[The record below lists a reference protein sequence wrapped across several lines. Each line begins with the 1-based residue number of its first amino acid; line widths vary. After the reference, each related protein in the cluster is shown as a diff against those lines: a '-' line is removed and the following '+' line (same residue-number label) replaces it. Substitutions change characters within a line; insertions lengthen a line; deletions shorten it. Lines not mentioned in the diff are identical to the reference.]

1 MIDYSKL
8 SPAQVERFIHIQ
20 SIIGR
25 QKEASDK
32 VRDFR
37 SYYDGTHPT
46 LLTVRQQEYLGP
58 LLTESTWPF
67 AHNLIKTVVDTLRER
82 LALDGFTVNGASA
95 RTLQD
100 GVEPQGDEGLAALL
114 WDWWTMN
121 RMESQQNRLY
131 KRALRDGRSYVMV
144 SYDNQRQ
151 APQFT
156 LHNVDDGTV
165 GVTYHR
171 NPADPNEVMF
181 ANRYFYTFDPLRPGE
196 TGKLRKTTYLPGEI
210 RKYVQDVN
218 GVNGWSQYMD
228 EDDATWPLPWVDRRG
243 EPLGVALV
251 EFENPD
257 GSEITQIIGLQN
269 LLNKTW
275 LDLAAA
281 ADASGFPLLAAEYAD
296 AMSGI
301 VEDDDDLEGT
311 DEFRVGPGRVIEI
324 FGGKMNRIQA
334 GDLSQLMETIWA
346 ITAAISGAS
355 RTPQYYLRPF
365 SGDVPSGE
373 ALKQLESGLVKRAV
387 ERQVVFGQGWED
399 VMRLA
404 LRVADTYGSPLSL
417 PEYLAIGTEWA
428 SAEID
433 NDLLQAQAAQ
443 IHSALNVP
451 DKAVWG
457 MLGYSPEEIAAF
469 EADAQTRRAQ
479 EVATIAASI
488 QLQQRTGQ
496 QQNVA
501 QTGTTQ

>member
-1 MIDYSKL
+1 MVDYDAINMR
-8 SPAQVERFIHIQ
+8 PR
-20 SIIGR
+20 
-25 QKEASDK
+25 
-32 VRDFR
+32 
-37 SYYDGTHPT
+37 
-46 LLTVRQQEYLGP
+46 
-58 LLTESTWPF
+58 
-67 AHNLIKTVVDTLRER
+67 
-82 LALDGFTVNGASA
+82 
-95 RTLQD
+95 
-100 GVEPQGDEGLAALL
+100 
-114 WDWWTMN
+114 
-121 RMESQQNRLY
+121 
-131 KRALRDGRSYVMV
+131 
-144 SYDNQRQ
+144 
-151 APQFT
+151 FT
-156 LHNVDDGTV
+156 LHSVDDGTV

-210 RKYVQDVN
+210 RKYIQDAN
-218 GVNGWSQYMD
+218 GTNGWAQYMD
-228 EDDATWPLPWVDRRG
+228 DEDATWPLPWMGRDG
-243 EPLGVALV
+243 QPLGVALI

-257 GSEITQIIGLQN
+257 GSEIAKIISLQN
-269 LLNKTW
+269 ALNKTW
-275 LDLAAA
+275 LDLMAA
-281 ADASGFPLLAAEYAD
+281 ADASGFPLLAAEYTD

-346 ITAAISGAS
+346 ITSAISGAS

-373 ALKQLESGLVKRAV
+373 ALKQLESGIVKRAE
-387 ERQVVFGQGWED
+387 ERQMVFGQAWED
-399 VMRLA
+399 VMTLA
-404 LRVADTYGSPLSL
+404 LRVEDTFGSRLTIPTPLTIATQWKDAEL
-417 PEYLAIGTEWA
+417 PNELV
-428 SAEID
+428 
-433 NDLLQAQAAQ
+433 QAQAAQ

-451 DKAVWG
+451 DAAVWAL
-457 MLGYSPEEIAAF
+457 LGYTPEEIAAF

-488 QLQQRTGQ
+488 QLQQRQGQ

>member
-1 MIDYSKL
+1 MIDYTKL
-8 SPAQVERFIHIQ
+8 SPQQMERFIHIQ

-37 SYYDGTHPT
+37 DYYDGNHPT
-46 LLTVRQQEYLGP
+46 LLTVRQEEYLGP
-58 LLTESTWPF
+58 LLTESEWKF
-67 AHNLIKTVVDTLRER
+67 AHNLIAVVVDALRER
-82 LALDGFTVNGASA
+82 LSVDGFTVNGESA
-95 RTLQD
+95 ISAEDTQA
-100 GVEPQGDEGLAALL
+100 ETGDAAMAAML
-114 WDWWTMN
+114 WEWFSAN
-121 RMESQQNRLY
+121 RMDSQQNRLY
-131 KRALRDGRSYVMV
+131 KRTLRDGKSYVMV
-144 SYDNQRQ
+144 DYDAVNMR
-151 APQFT
+151 PRFT
-156 LHNVDDGTV
+156 LHSVDDGTV

-181 ANRYFYTFDPLRPGE
+181 ANRYFYTFDPLKPGE

-210 RKYVQDVN
+210 RKYIQDAN
-218 GVNGWSQYMD
+218 GVNGWASYMD
-228 EDDATWPLPWVDRRG
+228 DGDATWPLSWVGRDG
-243 EPLGVALV
+243 EPLGVALI

-257 GSEITQIIGLQN
+257 GSEIAKIIPLQN
-269 LLNKTW
+269 ALNKTW
-275 LDLAAA
+275 LDLMAA
-281 ADASGFPLLAAEYAD
+281 ADASGFPLLAAEYTD

-324 FGGKMNRIQA
+324 FGGKMNRIAA

-346 ITAAISGAS
+346 ITSAISGAS

-373 ALKQLESGLVKRAV
+373 ALKQLESGIVKRV
-387 ERQVVFGQGWED
+387 EERQMVFGQAWED
-399 VMRLA
+399 VMTLA
-404 LRVADTYGSPLSL
+404 LRVEDTFGSRLTLPAPLTIAAQWKDAEL
-417 PEYLAIGTEWA
+417 PNELV
-428 SAEID
+428 
-433 NDLLQAQAAQ
+433 QAQAAQ

-451 DKAVWG
+451 DAAVWAL
-457 MLGYSPEEIAAF
+457 LGYTPEEIAAF

-488 QLQQRTGQ
+488 QLQQRQGQ